1 MSATA
6 YTAAPPWPSFRWL
19 HGYRE
24 LLTTFL
30 RRELRAKY
38 KGSALGVLWSY
49 LYPLF
54 MMGVYTLV
62 FSYLVHA
69 VRVPHYALFVLSGLA
84 VWTFFQGAVQLGAA
98 SIVGN
103 GTVIKQVWFPR
114 ELVPLAV
121 VLAQGL
127 SSLVMFVVLIPVNI
141 AVVPHTASTV
151 ALALPILVCLG
162 CLAIGLSWALSTAVV
177 FFRDVEHL
185 LSVFFLP
192 WFFLT
197 PVLYG
202 LDQIPNAE
210 THPILIPLLRYF
222 NPVAPYVE
230 SIRGVIL
237 QGQVPGPGLLVYVFV
252 VGPVVALLGLWIF
265 QRFEDQLA
273 VEL

>member
-24 LLTTFL
+24 LLMTFL

>member
-6 YTAAPPWPSFRWL
+6 YTAAPPWPTFRWL
-19 HGYRE
+19 RGYRE

-121 VLAQGL
+121 VLAQAL
-127 SSLVMFVVLIPVNI
+127 SSGVMFVVLIPVNI
-141 AVVPHTASTV
+141 AFVPHAARTV
-151 ALALPILVCLG
+151 ALALPIFVSLMLLTMG
-162 CLAIGLSWALSTAVV
+162 FAWALSTATV

-202 LDQIPNAE
+202 LDQIPNAA

-222 NPVAPYVE
+222 NPATPYVE

-252 VGPVVALLGLWIF
+252 AGPAAALLGLWIF
-265 QRFEDQLA
+265 QRFDDQLA